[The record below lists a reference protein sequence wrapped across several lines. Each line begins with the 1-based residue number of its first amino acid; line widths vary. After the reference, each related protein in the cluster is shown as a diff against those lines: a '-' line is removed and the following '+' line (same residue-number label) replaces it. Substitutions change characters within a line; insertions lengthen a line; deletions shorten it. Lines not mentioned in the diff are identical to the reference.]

1 VKKLNFD
8 GKVFS
13 GRGSGEKFLKL
24 PWVQTQIKE
33 KVGFN
38 PFLGT
43 LNIKLSEGS
52 TKLRRSLEEK
62 PFSRIYPAEGY
73 RSGMLFKASIGDLKC
88 AVVIPEVEG
97 YPMDILEIIAPVNLR
112 KTFKIR
118 DGDEIAFS
126 VCL

>member
-13 GRGSGEKFLKL
+13 GRGSGKKFLQL
-24 PWVQTQIKE
+24 SWVQTQLKE
-33 KVGFN
+33 KVGFD

-52 TKLRRSLEEK
+52 TKSRRSLEEK

-97 YPMDILEIIAPVNLR
+97 YPTDILEIIAPVNLR
-112 KTFKIR
+112 KAFKIR
-118 DGDEIAFS
+118 DGDEITVS

>member
-13 GRGSGEKFLKL
+13 GRGSGEKFLRL

-52 TKLRRSLEEK
+52 TKLRRALEEK

-73 RSGMLFKASIGDLKC
+73 KSGMLFKASIDDSEC

-97 YPMDILEIIAPVNLR
+97 YPTNILEIIAPVNLR
-112 KTFKIR
+112 TAFKIR
-118 DGDEIAFS
+118 DGDEITVS